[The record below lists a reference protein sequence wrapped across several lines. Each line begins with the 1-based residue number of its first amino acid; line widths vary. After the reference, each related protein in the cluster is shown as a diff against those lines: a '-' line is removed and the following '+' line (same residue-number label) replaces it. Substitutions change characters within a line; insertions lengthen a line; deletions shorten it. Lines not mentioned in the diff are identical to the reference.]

1 MLLCLKTLS
10 SPAAVQTAC
19 RPDRLFSWPADRQS
33 LPVAPPT
40 SPFYC
45 PHLHPVHSRD
55 LQTTRPL
62 GTLLFFLALQGQG

>member
-40 SPFYC
+40 SPSVVLTSIQF
-45 PHLHPVHSRD
+45 
-55 LQTTRPL
+55 TL
-62 GTLLFFLALQGQG
+62 GTSRPPDL